1 MLDAAVGKAIAQL
14 QNDHRITST
23 ERSDL
28 REHRNLARKAR
39 MNGDKRKELGDAI
52 DLANKLI
59 LQIRASSRQVQELI
73 DTIRMLLDMGP
84 RN

>member
-1 MLDAAVGKAIAQL
+1 
-14 QNDHRITST
+14 
-23 ERSDL
+23 
-28 REHRNLARKAR
+28 

-52 DLANKLI
+52 DGANKLL

>member
-1 MLDAAVGKAIAQL
+1 MLDAAVGKAIAHL

-28 REHRNLARKAR
+28 REARNLARRAR
-39 MNGDKRKELGDAI
+39 RNGDKRKELGDAI

-59 LQIRASSRQVQELI
+59 LQRRASSRQVQELI